1 MFRLNA
7 FSRRLLTAGRLALAA
22 AAVLLAAQVATAS
35 GPPYGIPSGVMPW
48 EYHKYQGYKQ
58 PPHGSR
64 PSPAKPV
71 AVTRTPTKY
80 TVTVTTLPH
89 KHTADDPNV
98 AVMVAHV
105 PEDAYIWFDDA
116 PTRQKGTL
124 RWFESPP
131 LKPGH
136 KYSYTVRVVWYED
149 GEWVSQ
155 VHQYAVKAGGVHCID
170 IIPSDSEAVE
180 REVAANLDRLE
191 PGDRKAAQEQRF
203 CAVQEGVRLGA
214 MGVPVKVM
222 VKGQS
227 VYLCCPACDKKAQ
240 GEPDRTL
247 EKARKVRAKQPVP
260 ASP

>member
-1 MFRLNA
+1 MFRFNPHPWL
-7 FSRRLLTAGRLALAA
+7 FRTVVGPALAA
-22 AAVLLAAQVATAS
+22 TAMFLASQVATAG

-64 PSPAKPV
+64 ARPSQPA
-71 AVTRTPTKY
+71 AVTRTPTRY
-80 TVTVTTLPH
+80 TVRVTTLPH

-98 AVMVAHV
+98 VVMVAHV
-105 PEDAYIWFDDA
+105 PEDAFIWFDDA

-136 KYSYTVRVVWYED
+136 DYSYTVRIVWNED

-155 VHQYAVKAGGVHCID
+155 VHKYPVKAGGVQCID
-170 IIPSDSEAVE
+170 IIPSDAEAVD
-180 REVAANLDRLE
+180 REVAASLAKLA
-191 PGDRKAAQEQRF
+191 PGERKAAEEQRF

-214 MGVPVKVM
+214 MGVPAKVA
-222 VKGQS
+222 VKGQT
-227 VYLCCPACDKKAQ
+227 VFLCCGACVKKAQ
-240 GEPDRTL
+240 GDPDRTL
-247 EKARKVRAKQPVP
+247 EKVLKLKERNAEPR
-260 ASP
+260 SP

>member
-1 MFRLNA
+1 MFRLNTC
-7 FSRRLLTAGRLALAA
+7 SRRLLPAGRLALVAAAVFLAVQAA
-22 AAVLLAAQVATAS
+22 AAG

-64 PSPAKPV
+64 PGPAKPG
-71 AVTRTPTKY
+71 AVTRTPTTY
-80 TVTVTTLPH
+80 TVKVTTLPH

-136 KYSYTVRVVWYED
+136 RYSYTVRLVWYEA

-170 IIPSDSEAVE
+170 IIPSTAEAVE
-180 REVAANLDRLE
+180 REVAASLSRLE

-214 MGVPVKVM
+214 MGVPVQVM
-222 VKGQS
+222 VQRQT
-227 VYLCCPACDKKAQ
+227 VYLCCPACVKTAR
-240 GEPDRTL
+240 GAPDQTL
-247 EKARKVRAKQPVP
+247 EKARKARARQPVP
-260 ASP
+260 TSP